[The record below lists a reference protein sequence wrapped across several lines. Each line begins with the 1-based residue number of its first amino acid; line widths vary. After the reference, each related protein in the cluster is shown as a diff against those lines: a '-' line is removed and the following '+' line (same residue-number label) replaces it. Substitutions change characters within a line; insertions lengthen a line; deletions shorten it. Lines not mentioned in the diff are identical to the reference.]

1 MIVILY
7 LNIPPNRDAL
17 VGLYADMQKLT
28 EDLLSSHM
36 IRQKNFQEIQK
47 SLQGVNAILKA
58 ASKLRGESVC
68 LKVCKKWKKETKF
81 VFLVG
86 NFATNMMQHLKEAVK
101 AKNIEAINKIIAHGV
116 N

>member
-1 MIVILY
+1 
-7 LNIPPNRDAL
+7 
-17 VGLYADMQKLT
+17 MQKLT

-58 ASKLRGESVC
+58 ASKLRG
-68 LKVCKKWKKETKF
+68 KF
-81 VFLVG
+81 FFLMTNGKLIFNKIFPLVG
-86 NFATNMMQHLKEAVK
+86 SFATNMMQHLKEAVK